1 VLFANAVLA
10 GIAVGSVYGLLA
22 IGYTVI
28 FSATGVFN
36 LAQGDL
42 IMCAV
47 MLSYVML
54 DLAHV
59 PQIVAF
65 IVVIVGLPVLA
76 LIEERTVV
84 RPFLSRGKYNIGW
97 FISTLAFSLIVE
109 TVVTI
114 WYGNNPPAAIPSP
127 LPSTAVRV
135 GGLSLTWQ
143 QLLCVFALVVV
154 TIVLD
159 LFYRRSWLGTA
170 MRATAEARDIASL
183 RGISPNRMSALA
195 FAISGL
201 LAGIAGFVIA
211 PILFADPTIGLTYSV
226 KGFIALAIG
235 GFGSMRGA
243 IVGGL
248 ALGIGEQLFDL
259 YISPQFEIVAGLILL
274 AATLTFFPRGMFG
287 GRGVRTV

>member
-1 VLFANAVLA
+1 MLFANAVLA

-54 DLAHV
+54 DLAHA

-76 LIEERTVV
+76 LIEERAVV
-84 RPFLSRGKYNIGW
+84 RPFLSRGKFNIGW

-114 WYGNNPPAAIPSP
+114 WYGNNPPASIPSP
-127 LPSTAVRV
+127 LPSTAVRL
-135 GGLSLTWQ
+135 GGLSMTWQ
-143 QLLCVFALVVV
+143 QLLCIFALVIA

-170 MRATAEARDIASL
+170 MRATAEDRDIASL

-195 FAISGL
+195 FGISGL

-243 IVGGL
+243 IAGGL

-259 YISPQFEIVAGLILL
+259 YVSPQFEIVAGLILL